1 MPDADPLA
9 AGAAEL
15 RVRPGVR
22 SVQALERKCTSL
34 TEALAAVGRAEQ
46 PGAGDVEF
54 APPSAARQR
63 ASTATPPVAN
73 GDSAATPAVDANGA
87 SASAQAQHGGTN
99 TGGRQQGESA
109 HSQHESDVWV
119 TPAGIVEDARPVP
132 SDDGGGGGG
141 SEGSGEF
148 RFGAPFGH
156 VGARGV
162 AEEGGDWANLDD
174 EDHER
179 IVWEHFCVL
188 RQETQTRVLHGLF
201 GLTHP
206 SLPYSARLGADG
218 EAAPHHGHHGW
229 RQRLVELRTAPV
241 GGAAGARAAPSP
253 PPQPQPQPA
262 AQPLYSHGQDEVRF
276 SPTTRQQAPPC

>member
-1 MPDADPLA
+1 VPAADPLA
-9 AGAAEL
+9 ADAAEL
-15 RVRPGVR
+15 RVRSGVR

-46 PGAGDVEF
+46 PGAGVEF
-54 APPSAARQR
+54 ALPSAARQR
-63 ASTATPPVAN
+63 ASTATPPVAS
-73 GDSAATPAVDANGA
+73 GAATPAVANGA
-87 SASAQAQHGGTN
+87 SASAPAQQGGTN
-99 TGGRQQGESA
+99 TGGRQQGDSA

-132 SDDGGGGGG
+132 SDDGGG

-206 SLPYSARLGADG
+206 SLPYSARGADG
-218 EAAPHHGHHGW
+218 EAAPHHGW
-229 RQRLVELRTAPV
+229 RQRLVDLRTAPV
-241 GGAAGARAAPSP
+241 GGAAGARAAPSS

-262 AQPLYSHGQDEVRF
+262 AQPLYSHGQDQVRF
-276 SPTTRQQAPPC
+276 APTTTTRQQGTPC